1 MNGYAVI
8 VERADDGGFGAW
20 SPELPGCVATAQSY
34 EQCIADMRE
43 AVRFHLDG
51 LREDGL
57 AVPEPRTVGALTIE
71 AA

>member
-20 SPELPGCVATAQSY
+20 SPELPGCVATGQSY
-34 EQCIADMRE
+34 DECVDNMRE
-43 AVRFHLDG
+43 AVVFHIDG

-57 AVPEPRTVGALTIE
+57 AVPVPSAVGALTIT

>member
-20 SPELPGCVATAQSY
+20 SPDLPGCVATGPTFDECVES
-34 EQCIADMRE
+34 MRE
-43 AVRFHLDG
+43 ALAFHLDG

-57 AVPEPRTVGALTIE
+57 AVPEPRAVGALTI
-71 AA
+71 AAA